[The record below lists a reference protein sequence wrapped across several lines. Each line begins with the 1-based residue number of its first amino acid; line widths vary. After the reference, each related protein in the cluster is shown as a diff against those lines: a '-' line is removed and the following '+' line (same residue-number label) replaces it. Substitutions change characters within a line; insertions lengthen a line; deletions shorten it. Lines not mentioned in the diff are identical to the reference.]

1 MPRLRL
7 VADVILITM
16 KNWYRA
22 SQSGQSMQT
31 ILKIASACN
40 FC

>member
-7 VADVILITM
+7 VADVTM

-22 SQSGQSMQT
+22 S
-31 ILKIASACN
+31 
-40 FC
+40 